1 MKTLTTAL
9 PIPKFLQISDLL
21 NRQILAGHYRAGERL
36 PTEANLARS
45 MNVAVGT
52 LRKALDVLEKQRV
65 IERIQGSGTYV
76 RNSNS
81 GKSIYEFFRLE
92 LHTGPAIPTALILSI
107 DKIEHPT
114 DVPVFN
120 KRNKKNFC
128 WRIRRLRFLN
138 EKPVALEEIF
148 FDAGLTQQLE
158 VSHLGDSMY
167 LFYQH
172 NFNIWITRV
181 EDHIFIK
188 PVPDWRVS
196 EFGISNKKLSG
207 YIERMSFT
215 TDNILAEFSKTWFD
229 PNLCRYSSRINQ

>member
-21 NRQILAGHYRAGERL
+21 NRQILAGHFRTDERL
-36 PTEANLARS
+36 PTEADLARS

-76 RNSNS
+76 RNTKS
-81 GKSIYEFFRLE
+81 GKGIYEFFRLE
-92 LHTGPAIPTALILSI
+92 LHEGPAIPTALILSL
-107 DKIEHPT
+107 DKLERPK
-114 DVPVFN
+114 DVPLFN
-120 KRNKKNFC
+120 EIHKKSFC

-138 EKPVALEEIF
+138 QKPVALEEIW
-148 FDAGLTQQLE
+148 FDASLTGQLE
-158 VSHLGDSMY
+158 TSHLGDSMY
-167 LFYQH
+167 LFYQK

-181 EDHIFIK
+181 EDHIFMQQ
-188 PVPDWRVS
+188 VPDWSVS
-196 EFGISNKKLSG
+196 GFGIPIKKAAG
-207 YIERMSFT
+207 YIERLSFT
-215 TDNILAEFSKTWFD
+215 ANNTLAEFSKTWFD